1 MHLATSVSRPNLIAM
16 GTCFGKFSKSG
27 KFKLTITCLDWLAK
41 YAKYKVSVWFIA
53 AVARGWSVVRR
64 STRGGWRSDNRS
76 VLSWIDKW
84 DAVRSHVSQESVHL
98 NFVD

>member
-41 YAKYKVSVWFIA
+41 YAKYKVRFWFIA
-53 AVARGWSVVRR
+53 IGGGPRAKRIDGI
-64 STRGGWRSDNRS
+64 STDGTTERELERVW
-76 VLSWIDKW
+76 LSGEVGSGRASCIS
-84 DAVRSHVSQESVHL
+84 R
-98 NFVD
+98 

>member
-41 YAKYKVSVWFIA
+41 YAKYKVSVLVYWVSA
-53 AVARGWSVVRR
+53 APLGGERYSLNIR
-64 STRGGWRSDNRS
+64 SGDCRTK
-76 VLSWIDKW
+76 L
-84 DAVRSHVSQESVHL
+84 
-98 NFVD
+98 